1 MQGRRRHTGRSC
13 RRKSRWAP
21 APALAWLPLLRYF
34 DIIWLQHLHSF
45 TGRPRQFHSRG
56 SERKTSPSTLQK
68 TFSIVTNSRV
78 AGWHSGSGAAL
89 YKGRCHGIRIGMH
102 KMHVVP
108 TKAASNPHPQDGYV
122 EITVL
127 RARICDNSVA
137 SASKR
142 LKGST
147 SSRKHDRPLPY
158 RNHVVR
164 STASLSSVLSES
176 RRACHQCLA
185 CNRLHCREAQRQ
197 DAAGGERVA
206 GDPMA
211 VWGWATSG
219 NLA

>member
-13 RRKSRWAP
+13 WRKSRWAP
-21 APALAWLPLLRYF
+21 APALALAWLPLLRYF

-45 TGRPRQFHSRG
+45 TGRPQQFHSRG

-89 YKGRCHGIRIGMH
+89 YKGRCHGIRTGMH
-102 KMHVVP
+102 KMHGVP
-108 TKAASNPHPQDGYV
+108 AKAASNPHPQD
-122 EITVL
+122 ITAL

-147 SSRKHDRPLPY
+147 IVHCRTEIMSYVAQQRDAQPACHLSYLSPGEPATSAQHATG
-158 RNHVVR
+158 
-164 STASLSSVLSES
+164 STAA
-176 RRACHQCLA
+176 RRKGRMQQEENVWLGTPWPFGDGLRLA
-185 CNRLHCREAQRQ
+185 
-197 DAAGGERVA
+197 
-206 GDPMA
+206 
-211 VWGWATSG
+211 T
-219 NLA
+219 LA